1 MITKF
6 RNCRGIAAVELALVA
21 PILFVLLAVIIE
33 GGIVYYNHQVFTNAC
48 REGARAGIRDITSK
62 LTSSQIE
69 DVVRNY
75 CRDRLVPATIE
86 FDVQVT
92 GDRGDSLSELEVEV
106 TYQYQ
111 PLFFPGF
118 LGNFIGQ
125 LGTGIKMRHE

>member
-62 LTSSQIE
+62 LTPNQIE
-69 DVVRNY
+69 EVVRNY
-75 CRDRLVPATIE
+75 CRDRLVPATTT
-86 FDVQVT
+86 FNVQVA
-92 GDRGDSLSELEVEV
+92 GAGGSSLSQLAVGV

-118 LGNFIGQ
+118 LGNFVGQ
-125 LGTGIKMRHE
+125 LGTGIIMRHE